1 LEAITYLLQRGANID
16 ALNEKEAQTPLHW
29 ACIGKSLPVHVEQ
42 VFRVDAVL
50 HSQRVALCA
59 HSLISDII
67 WSRCGS
73 QSMLL
78 LIKEGADITKSDKR
92 GYDCLV
98 HACQYGNVLMA
109 HNLIVKQGT

>member
-1 LEAITYLLQRGANID
+1 MASSWL
-16 ALNEKEAQTPLHW
+16 
-29 ACIGKSLPVHVEQ
+29 
-42 VFRVDAVL
+42 
-50 HSQRVALCA
+50 
-59 HSLISDII
+59 
-67 WSRCGS
+67 

-109 HNLIVKQGT
+109 HNLIVKQGIS